1 MIERDPM
8 ELTVTINH
16 EDDHYWA
23 QVDQL
28 PGCFATGDT
37 AGELV
42 DAISEAISLYLAD
55 QSPAGAPVATQ
66 VASLGVHVEGRDLTH
81 V

>member
-1 MIERDPM
+1 M
-8 ELTVTINH
+8 ELTVTVHH

-55 QSPAGAPVATQ
+55 QAPAGAPVATQ
-66 VASLGVHVEGRDLTH
+66 VASLGVHVEGHDLTLA
-81 V
+81 

>member
-1 MIERDPM
+1 MIRGPM
-8 ELTVTINH
+8 ELTVTIH
-16 EDDHYWA
+16 QEDDHYWA

-42 DAISEAISLYLAD
+42 EAINEAISLYLAD
-55 QSPAGAPVATQ
+55 ETPAGAPVATQ
-66 VASLGVHVEGRDLTH
+66 IASLGVHVEDRDLTPA
-81 V
+81 